1 MDQHL
6 VPSSAEALKQRLD
19 QREVLVATLEQLQK
33 DLDHQG
39 LQLPEPGP
47 GAFEELRGQVLPVLE
62 HSAAQGE
69 HALMVV
75 LYRVDIA
82 ESRYRGAIH
91 AGGLRALAGE
101 VVLRALQKVLTR
113 LRFAGRY

>member
-1 MDQHL
+1 MDQHPI
-6 VPSSAEALKQRLD
+6 PSSAEVLKQRLG
-19 QREVLVATLEQLQK
+19 QREVLVATLEQLRK
-33 DLDHQG
+33 DLDQQWI
-39 LQLPEPGP
+39 QLPEPGP
-47 GAFEELRGQVLPVLE
+47 GAFEQLRGQVLPVLE
-62 HSAAQGE
+62 HSAAQGD
-69 HALMVV
+69 HALKVI

-82 ESRYRGAIH
+82 EVRYRTALN